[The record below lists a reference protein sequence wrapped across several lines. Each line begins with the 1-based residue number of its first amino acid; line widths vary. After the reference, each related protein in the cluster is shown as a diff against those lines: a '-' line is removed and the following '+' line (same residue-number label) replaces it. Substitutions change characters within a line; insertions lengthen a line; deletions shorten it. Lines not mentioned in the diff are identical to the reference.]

1 MLFLSG
7 EFKKYENL
15 YNKINLKYNFVN
27 SQSFIKLIIDS
38 KKSLL
43 KFEIDKSNIFLFDI
57 YGRYFDDGL
66 FEEYLNDIISIIK
79 VKPNFQIDLISNAIK
94 SISKNI
100 KRMKNLDEVL
110 EIIIEYFEKGYSR
123 FYIDI
128 GKIVNEIDIENL
140 NNNEFKKICKILDYL
155 IINKQH
161 INFLLSDIIIRI
173 KKRCP
178 KLKKYDKYL
187 YQKGS
192 DENILYNVKI
202 ANNELEAV
210 KDIINIFK
218 KRHEEQE
225 NHPSVISS
233 YMTDY
238 NIGLNIF
245 SKDNYFNNRQVIIEK
260 YLPLAESIIT
270 SKNECSFEKIK
281 HIKLLCYILQ
291 VETDSKVIDK
301 IKKVIYDENIM
312 KCNENEFEL
321 IPSKL
326 KNKKDLEININMCKS
341 ILGDFK
347 YKNLLL
353 SYINIILK
361 EETSYE
367 EVLLCLNIIN
377 NDLKKYEEEEL
388 NYFYII
394 FNITYKSDDVDVR
407 NLSIMFS
414 KVFINTKYND
424 EIIML
429 LKENADKIGFLELR
443 GYFQLIKN
451 CNIDEKENYIEI
463 IKALKNHSNYYI
475 KYICLK
481 YL

>member
-1 MLFLSG
+1 
-7 EFKKYENL
+7 
-15 YNKINLKYNFVN
+15 
-27 SQSFIKLIIDS
+27 
-38 KKSLL
+38 
-43 KFEIDKSNIFLFDI
+43 
-57 YGRYFDDGL
+57 
-66 FEEYLNDIISIIK
+66 
-79 VKPNFQIDLISNAIK
+79 
-94 SISKNI
+94 
-100 KRMKNLDEVL
+100 
-110 EIIIEYFEKGYSR
+110 
-123 FYIDI
+123 
-128 GKIVNEIDIENL
+128 
-140 NNNEFKKICKILDYL
+140 
-155 IINKQH
+155 
-161 INFLLSDIIIRI
+161 
-173 KKRCP
+173 
-178 KLKKYDKYL
+178 
-187 YQKGS
+187 
-192 DENILYNVKI
+192 
-202 ANNELEAV
+202 
-210 KDIINIFK
+210 
-218 KRHEEQE
+218 
-225 NHPSVISS
+225 
-233 YMTDY
+233 MTDY

-281 HIKLLCYILQ
+281 HVKLLCYILQ

-301 IKKVIYDENIM
+301 IKNVIYDENIM
-312 KCNENEFEL
+312 KCNESEFEL

-353 SYINIILK
+353 SYINIILQ
-361 EETSYE
+361 EESSYE

-394 FNITYKSDDVDVR
+394 FNITYKSDDIDVR

-429 LKENADKIGFLELR
+429 LKENVDKIGFLELR

-463 IKALKNHSNYYI
+463 IKALKKHSNYYI